1 MTIYALRSTNGDVS
15 MYSEKQ
21 LQAADTD
28 KNGTVDAIDASYILS
43 YYAYISTGGKKN
55 FDDFMK

>member
-1 MTIYALRSTNGDVS
+1 